1 MAVHTCEHIVGDVL
15 QSDVEILANVR
26 LLANYVEQFEREL
39 VRISVVQT
47 NPLYALYIC
56 NVRDKIGDVTLAID
70 VHTIICKFLSDY
82 LELLHA
88 ISHEFAHLLQNL
100 LLRTADMLTGDDR
113 YSTIGTTAVASLANL
128 YVGIVMRRSDM
139 ASARACRLFGFA
151 EVGKQLLEVELAVIF
166 VHLRNL
172 LLELL
177 LIALRETTHNKEF
190 AYLALFLSL
199 NEFENGVDA
208 LLLCVLNEAASV
220 DNNNFTL
227 DALSIVGAMIS
238 SLLEECHQLLAVD
251 KVL

>member
-1 MAVHTCEHIVGDVL
+1 M
-15 QSDVEILANVR
+15 
-26 LLANYVEQFEREL
+26 
-39 VRISVVQT
+39 
-47 NPLYALYIC
+47 
-56 NVRDKIGDVTLAID
+56 TLAVDI
-70 VHTIICKFLSDY
+70 HTIICKFLSDY
-82 LELLHA
+82 LEFLHA

-139 ASARACRLFGFA
+139 ASARACRLFGLA

-172 LLELL
+172 ILELL
-177 LIALRETTHNKEF
+177 LIALRETTHNEEF
-190 AYLALFLSL
+190 AYLSLLLSL

-220 DNNNFTL
+220 DNNNFAL
-227 DALSIVGAMIS
+227 DALCIVGAMIS
-238 SLLEECHQLLAVD
+238 SLLEECHQ
-251 KVL
+251 VL